1 MRDRIIQ
8 AVMQS
13 IITKA
18 DTEMDESILYVNL
31 ESLSTIAEYA
41 ADDILDVVDDYAQRQ
56 WDREYRA
63 AHI

>member
-1 MRDRIIQ
+1 MRDRIIN

-18 DTEMDESILYVNL
+18 ESEIDESILYVNL

-41 ADDILDVVDDYAQRQ
+41 ADEILNVVDEYAQHQ
-56 WDREYRA
+56 WDGERNLA
-63 AHI
+63 PI

>member
-1 MRDRIIQ
+1 MRDRIIN

-18 DTEMDESILYVNL
+18 ESEIDESILYVNL

-41 ADDILDVVDDYAQRQ
+41 ADGILDIVDEYAQRQ
-56 WDREYRA
+56 WNVEDQL
-63 AHI
+63 AHS